1 MSKSDDSS
9 DTITGQELLLFFI
22 LLVMMRGC
30 YHVGTIAEKVNPE
43 EYATEPLADPDPTA
57 NGLHPLGFQPIL
69 Q

>member
-1 MSKSDDSS
+1 MSNSNDSS
-9 DTITGQELLLFFI
+9 DSVTGQEILLFFI

-30 YHVGTIAEKVNPE
+30 YHVGAIAEKVNSE

-57 NGLHPLGFQPIL
+57 NGLHPFGFQPIL

>member
-1 MSKSDDSS
+1 MRKSDDSS
-9 DTITGQELLLFFI
+9 DTITGQEI
-22 LLVMMRGC
+22 LLIVILIVTMRGC
-30 YHVGTIAEKVNPE
+30 YHVGTIAEKVSSE

>member
-1 MSKSDDSS
+1 MSTPDDSS
-9 DTITGQELLLFFI
+9 DTITAQEILLFVI
-22 LLVMMRGC
+22 VLVMMRGC
-30 YHVGTIAEKVNPE
+30 YHVGAIAEKVNPE